1 MEVRDLARQA
11 AGVLG
16 MPATG
21 VLRLIRGAITAGS
34 SFVEVELGGVGTA
47 MARQRFLSQLRRLG
61 TDPAVAGVL
70 VRCDGHFGNWAATQ
84 DLVDAITDLRKSKP
98 VWAWVEHPGNGALY
112 AASACEHV
120 WMVPTGEAMMF
131 GVGAEL
137 TFFGDLL
144 ERLGVQPDFEAAGA
158 YKSFGEPFLRSFAS
172 PANQEA
178 IGHLV
183 ADLQDQLTEGVANG
197 RRLDAAVVRTAMA
210 QAPLSAAQALDH
222 GLVDKLGY
230 ADEARK
236 AMAGKDDARWIEFK
250 NWARA
255 DAALETAEGLGQES
269 VAVLYLEGAIVMED
283 VGSGINIRAR
293 AVIDHLEQL
302 GTDKSVHAVVLHINS
317 GGGSALASD
326 VIWRQVVRLAEEK
339 PVIASFEDVSA
350 SGGFYLAAPATEIW
364 ARPGTLTGS
373 IGVFGG
379 KLVLGDALRKAGIHR
394 QGMPGT
400 PNADFFSVDHRF
412 RSDQRERFKA
422 SLQRMYDGFVDRVA
436 SGRKTSVEVIEPH
449 CRGRVW
455 TGRDALRLGLV
466 DGTGGLPRALERAR
480 DLAGRPRLARRDI
493 SGHPRLSLM
502 ARLMRG
508 ANPARGELT
517 TMLSAF
523 GLDLDAMTLLSAHP
537 DQPLAWNP
545 IRVPIR

>member
-11 AGVLG
+11 AGILSI
-16 MPATG
+16 PATG
-21 VLRLIRGAITAGS
+21 VLRLVRGAMTAGTA
-34 SFVEVELGGVGTA
+34 FVEVEIGGQGTA

-61 TDPAVAGVL
+61 QDPAVAGVL
-70 VRCDGHFGNWAATQ
+70 IRCDGHFGNWAATQ
-84 DLVDAITDLRKSKP
+84 DLVEAIAALRTTKP
-98 VWAWVEHPGNGALY
+98 VWAWVEHPGNGSLY

-120 WMVPTGEAMMF
+120 WMVPTGEAMVF
-131 GVGAEL
+131 GIGAEL

-144 ERLGVQPDFEAAGA
+144 ERLGVTADFEAAGA

-183 ADLQDQLTEGVANG
+183 ADLQAQLTDGIAAG
-197 RRLDAAVVRTAMA
+197 RRLDPAVVRAAMA
-210 QAPLSAAQALDH
+210 ETPLSAQQALDH

-230 ADEARK
+230 LDQARA

-255 DAALETAEGLGQES
+255 DMLLEQAEGMGRDA
-269 VAVLYLEGAIVMED
+269 VAVLYLEGPIVMED

-293 AVIDHLEQL
+293 AVMEHLEQL
-302 GTDKSVHAVVLHINS
+302 RTDKSVHAVVLHVNS

-350 SGGFYLAAPATEIW
+350 SGGFYLSAAASEIW

-394 QGMPGT
+394 QAMPGT
-400 PNADFFSVDHRF
+400 PNADFFSMDHKF
-412 RSDQRERFKA
+412 RADQRQRFKA

-436 SGRKTSVEVIEPH
+436 TGRNASVDAIEPH

-455 TGRDALRLGLV
+455 TGRDAVRLGLV
-466 DGTGGLPRALERAR
+466 DGTGGLPQAVDRAR
-480 DLAGRPRLARRDI
+480 ELSGRPRLVRRDV
-493 SGHPRLSLM
+493 SGHPRLSLT
-502 ARLMRG
+502 ARLMR
-508 ANPARGELT
+508 
-517 TMLSAF
+517 SATPRAQLADVLAGL
-523 GLDLDAMTLLSAHP
+523 GLDVEALAFLAAHA
-537 DQPLAWNP
+537 DQPLAWTP
-545 IRVPIR
+545 ISVPLR